1 MAHPSSHRRP
11 RKSRALL
18 IAVAVGAVA
27 LIASVIVAFRPGGG
41 SGGGSGEAVSVA
53 DGGGS
58 ATAGSRAVTG
68 TPSAGPSPSPSAT
81 PTASASASP
90 SKKAT
95 PKATAAKRPK
105 TTSAP
110 KSPVSGGSLAGHIKP
125 GVTYT
130 GIATFYDA
138 GNGDGAC
145 TFGPTSDVM
154 TAAMNHTD
162 YETAKA
168 CGAYV
173 RVRAADGASI
183 TVRVTN
189 ECPECE
195 PGHIDLSAPAFAKL
209 AAPVKGQIPITWSLL
224 SPADAPA
231 ALSIRYKT
239 GSSRYW
245 CGIQVLGH
253 RNPVARLEVRAGS
266 GWTVLPR
273 AEFNYFLSEGGAGCG
288 AAIRITD
295 IYGEQLTVEGIA
307 VRPDAVQKTGV
318 QFARH

>member
-1 MAHPSSHRRP
+1 MAHHSSHRRP

-18 IAVAVGAVA
+18 VAVAVGAVA
-27 LIASVIVAFRPGGG
+27 LLASVIVAFRPGGG
-41 SGGGSGEAVSVA
+41 SGGRSGEAVSVA
-53 DGGGS
+53 DRGGS
-58 ATAGSRAVTG
+58 ATAESKGATG
-68 TPSAGPSPSPSAT
+68 TPSASPTPSPSPSA
-81 PTASASASP
+81 SVSP
-90 SKKAT
+90 SRKAT
-95 PKATAAKRPK
+95 PKATATKRPK
-105 TTSAP
+105 ATSAP
-110 KSPVSGGSLAGHIKP
+110 KSPVSAGSLAGRIKP

-145 TFGPTSDVM
+145 TFGPTGDVM

-189 ECPECE
+189 ECPECK

-245 CGIQVLGH
+245 CGIQVLDH